1 MVCARRCRPRRIA
14 QGIEDLR
21 LPLLVPGLTSDV
33 APELAAI
40 ARLGNGKRCREHKV
54 GVVLLLRVGVMG
66 EVITAIGVRV
76 CEYWKSAKPLAEGHI
91 AFHVARQAAVCT
103 VVHEDG
109 EA

>member
-1 MVCARRCRPRRIA
+1 PRIA
-14 QGIEDLR
+14 ERIEDLR
-21 LPLLVPGLTSDV
+21 LSLLVPGLTSDV

-40 ARLGNGKRCREHKV
+40 ARLGSVRRCGEHKG

-91 AFHVARQAAVCT
+91 ARRVSRQAAVCA
-103 VVHEDG
+103 VARESG
-109 EA
+109 